1 MYKYFISYCINLK
14 ENGLGFGN
22 AELDSSYKITQKE
35 TLDEASRKLEQMG
48 ELPEDSITIMNFK
61 RFEEE

>member
-14 ENGLGFGN
+14 SNGWGFGN
-22 AELDSSYKITQKE
+22 AELDLSYKITQKE

-48 ELPEDSITIMNFK
+48 ELPEGSITIMNFK